1 MILEGEGNAA
11 MVMSYLFRMCAA
23 LAYQDVRSVVRA
35 FGLARV
41 FSLIEALT

>member
-1 MILEGEGNAA
+1 

-23 LAYQDVRSVVRA
+23 LAYQDARSAVRA

-41 FSLIEALT
+41 FTLVEALT